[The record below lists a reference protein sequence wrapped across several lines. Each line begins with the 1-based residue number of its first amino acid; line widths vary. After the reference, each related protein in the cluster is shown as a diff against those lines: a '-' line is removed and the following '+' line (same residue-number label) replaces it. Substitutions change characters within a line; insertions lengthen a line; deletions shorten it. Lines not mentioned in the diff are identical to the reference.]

1 MKPTQL
7 LLSSTC
13 LALAVLCGIARAQ
26 TTNLIYLEDFF
37 MPKPNNQMVTNVGWI
52 QDIGGSYGPARIFSG
67 VNNHGVTF
75 PVCAVYTY
83 DDTAPQTN
91 AYYYT
96 TATANGGPYDLPPGD
111 GLGPVSNKMAFPGIN
126 LAMVQNLSYSVMAN
140 NGPGAGEQIHWAV
153 QMNNNQWYVST
164 NYFTQTGPAFQ
175 TFTFNFNP
183 AASGWNQLTVSGHC
197 TFNSLAAN
205 TNVVVGP
212 PASADLT
219 GYITGGGFV
228 SEFTA
233 TGGNVQFNNYSIS
246 ATTISNSCLPV
257 FGIEPL
263 LSSNIAGTTA
273 TFTVEYLLGHPAP
286 TSFQWMAGAIGSG
299 VYTNLS
305 DGGQISGSTSQTLQI
320 SNVTSANQLDYVL
333 VGSNECGS
341 VTSSPPNTLWVV
353 DSPPILTM
361 YTFIYPDNA
370 NVLGSTT
377 GLSIHAG
384 NHNVMNLT
392 ASFIGSQPINYQ
404 WQFSP
409 TNDGTGVVSVPNG
422 TNTMLTLSNP
432 PTNVSGYY
440 RLSATNSQGGPAYS
454 DWVNLTVLSASTAQ
468 IQWSAKVPFMG
479 LTAAQ
484 ILGGKPGVPFEA
496 ESFGGPSGLSVTNGT
511 NVISFDT
518 TGASI
523 TLSGGYT
530 PNGSGRFVGTTGDT
544 NLDQIF
550 GADTECNSGAI
561 ITLNNL
567 TTGRR
572 YSVQLFAFND
582 VAATDR
588 QANFS
593 DANDL
598 ADVSQSFA
606 MGDNVYV
613 VGTVTA
619 TNTTQTIF
627 LNGDPG
633 CYLCCV
639 IVRALAATPAIQ
651 WSGSN
656 LQVNWDYGTLL
667 EATNLAGPWTTN
679 AATPPYVFSPTNPAL
694 FFRTQFP

>member
-7 LLSSTC
+7 LLASTC

-26 TTNLIYLEDFF
+26 TTNLVYQETFSV
-37 MPKPNNQMVTNVGWI
+37 PKPNNQMVTNVGWI

-75 PVCAVYTY
+75 PVCAVNTY

-91 AYYYT
+91 AWYYT

-111 GLGPVSNKMAFPGIN
+111 GLGPVSNKMTFPGIN
-126 LAMVQNLSYSVMAN
+126 LAMVQNLSYTVMAN

-164 NYFTQTGPAFQ
+164 NFFINASGNAFQ
-175 TFTFNFNP
+175 TYTMYFNP
-183 AASGWNQLTVSGHC
+183 AASGWNLLTVSGHC
-197 TFNSLAAN
+197 TFTSLN
-205 TNVVVGP
+205 TNVVIGP
-212 PASADLT
+212 PAAADLT
-219 GYITGGGFV
+219 GYITGGGLV
-228 SEFTA
+228 PVFTD
-233 TGGNVQFNNYSIS
+233 TGGNIQFNNYSIFD
-246 ATTISNSCLPV
+246 TTISCLPV
-257 FGIEPL
+257 FGVQPL
-263 LSSNIAGTTA
+263 LSTNIAGTTA
-273 TFTVEYLLGHPAP
+273 TFTVGEYVVGHPVP

-299 VYTNLS
+299 VYSNLY
-305 DGGQISGSTSQTLQI
+305 DGGQITGSTSNVLQI
-320 SNVTSANQLDYVL
+320 SNVTSANQLDYVV

-341 VTSSPPNTLWVV
+341 VTSSPPARLWVV
-353 DSPPILTM
+353 DSAPILTNE
-361 YTFIYPDNA
+361 TFIYPDNA
-370 NVLGSTT
+370 TNLGSTI

-392 ASFIGSQPINYQ
+392 ASFIGSPPINYQ

-409 TNDGTGVVSVPNG
+409 TNDGTGVVSVPG
-422 TNTMLTLSNP
+422 ATNTMLTLSNP
-432 PTNVSGYY
+432 PTGAGGYY
-440 RLSATNSQGGPAYS
+440 RLSASNSESLVPTNSS
-454 DWVNLTVLSASTAQ
+454 WVQLTILPASTSQ
-468 IQWSAKVPFMG
+468 IQWSAKVPFTG

-484 ILGGKPGVPFEA
+484 ILNGTPGVPFEA
-496 ESFGGPSGLSVTNGT
+496 ESFGGPSSLSVTNGT

-518 TGASI
+518 TGTSA

-530 PNGSGRFVGTTGDT
+530 PYGSGQFVGTTDDT

-550 GADTECNSGAI
+550 GADTECISGAI

-567 TTGRR
+567 TVDRR
-572 YSVQLFAFND
+572 YSAQLFAFND
-582 VAATDR
+582 VAVTDR

-593 DANDL
+593 DSNDA

-613 VGTVTA
+613 VGTFTA
-619 TNTTQTIF
+619 TNTTQTIS
-627 LNGDPG
+627 LNGDSG

-639 IVRALAATPAIQ
+639 IVRALAATPAIR

-656 LQVNWDYGTLL
+656 LEVNWDYGTLL

-679 AATPPYVFSPTNPAL
+679 AATPPYLFNPTNPAL